1 MIFIYIIF
9 SAILFYYV
17 LKYGI
22 RNGFAELEANKD
34 NLIYYKK
41 SACLLE
47 EIGNHYRSIS
57 MSSSKQVQVIE
68 EAKAIYNESFDII
81 LSEEKP
87 KIIFEQLT
95 EKKEEILK
103 LNIDNKNYSKV
114 EWGDFDERKTK
125 TILV

>member
-1 MIFIYIIF
+1 
-9 SAILFYYV
+9 
-17 LKYGI
+17 
-22 RNGFAELEANKD
+22 
-34 NLIYYKK
+34 
-41 SACLLE
+41 
-47 EIGNHYRSIS
+47 

-114 EWGDFDERKTK
+114 K
-125 TILV
+125 

>member
-1 MIFIYIIF
+1 
-9 SAILFYYV
+9 
-17 LKYGI
+17 
-22 RNGFAELEANKD
+22 
-34 NLIYYKK
+34 
-41 SACLLE
+41 
-47 EIGNHYRSIS
+47 

-114 EWGDFDERKTK
+114 E
-125 TILV
+125 